1 MLQCVNIISLN
12 LSWQTS
18 VGGRV
23 YRHSRLLP
31 LVDTPIAP
39 VYTGVSRL
47 KQEILTNEKAVMRSR
62 DQYWPIRG
70 QWEGDRVRGHQ
81 RVWQVLLQRAHLTSG
96 GVQYPVQKR
105 RLRQKIYQAERKS
118 HCLIYFKIILGINHK
133 TENKGYLTWAITNG
147 RGRGQV

>member
-1 MLQCVNIISLN
+1 MFQCVNIISLN

-47 KQEILTNEKAVMRSR
+47 KQEILTNGKAAMTSI
-62 DQYWPIRG
+62 DQS
-70 QWEGDRVRGHQ
+70 E
-81 RVWQVLLQRAHLTSG
+81 
-96 GVQYPVQKR
+96 
-105 RLRQKIYQAERKS
+105 
-118 HCLIYFKIILGINHK
+118 
-133 TENKGYLTWAITNG
+133 AITHLSQEAG
-147 RGRGQV
+147 GWAHDAAWGQRGWYQSPHWSLHYLDVTPADPSLVPADIIYVKKPLLNIKSAI